1 MQCGNRF
8 NESQKPRCHVSREP
22 VVFPVQRCWIRGSG
36 QPVPTWVCAEL
47 CGSKVR
53 GGAASLTSL
62 RDLPERTTS
71 PS

>member
-1 MQCGNRF
+1 M
-8 NESQKPRCHVSREP
+8 
-22 VVFPVQRCWIRGSG
+22 FPVQPCWIRGSG
-36 QPVPTWVCAEL
+36 QPVPTWVCAVL

-62 RDLPERTTS
+62 RDLPENTTS